1 MKYMYFASAHIS
13 CVLST
18 KSSQIMPRKSLGV
31 FINPAESIFLILL
44 QLHFEI
50 NLNPTNGLGT
60 SKILLINIII
70 LRQKKEEV

>member
-1 MKYMYFASAHIS
+1 
-13 CVLST
+13 
-18 KSSQIMPRKSLGV
+18 MPRKSLGV